1 MVFGHA
7 GAMPWAILGALRGTH
22 TTSTNMKSSRQRNV
36 AQAGTPEQAERSNRS
51 PAKQRSGKAAAQPAA
66 TSANA
71 AASQAGA
78 AATRRRRA
86 RDAGDARAPAIRR
99 GPWRKQPGAESAQER
114 ILDAAEALFARH
126 GFDSVTLRQVAERAG
141 VDTALL
147 HYYFGN
153 KAGLFDKV
161 FERRAQILNKMRME
175 SLDRYEEA
183 AAGKLTLEGVTDAF
197 LRPIIDTAAH
207 GGEGWSNY
215 FALVAQLNNA
225 PSLGGGA
232 TMTRYFDPVIQRFIG
247 LLREL
252 LPNASLEDI
261 YWSFQQLTGALTLTL
276 SRTGRI
282 DTLSGG
288 LCRSSDLQA
297 AYARMLPY
305 AVGGLRNV
313 CQSANRRDSQKNKSR
328 RRAR

>member
-1 MVFGHA
+1 
-7 GAMPWAILGALRGTH
+7 
-22 TTSTNMKSSRQRNV
+22 MKSSRQRTV
-36 AQAGTPEQAERSNRS
+36 AQAGAPGHAEPSVRSTTSRKS
-51 PAKQRSGKAAAQPAA
+51 AKTAARTAAASANAETEQPAA
-66 TSANA
+66 S
-71 AASQAGA
+71 
-78 AATRRRRA
+78 RRGSRN
-86 RDAGDARAPAIRR
+86 GSKAPATRR
-99 GPWRKQPGAESAQER
+99 GPWRKQPGVESAQER

-126 GFDSVTLRQVAERAG
+126 GFDSVTIRQVAERAG

-161 FERRAQILNKMRME
+161 FERRAQILNAMRME
-175 SLDRYEEA
+175 SLDQYEK
-183 AAGKLTLEGVTDAF
+183 AAGDQLTLEGVTDAF
-197 LRPIIDTAAH
+197 LRPIIETAAN

-215 FALVAQLNNA
+215 FILIAQLNNA

-232 TMTRYFDPVIQRFIG
+232 TMTRYFDAVIQRFIG
-247 LLREL
+247 LLRKL
-252 LPNASLEDI
+252 LPEASLEDI

-288 LCRSSDLQA
+288 LCHSDDLQA

-313 CQSANRRDSQKNKSR
+313 CQSANRREAQKNSTR
-328 RRAR
+328 RRTR